1 MTPQPFNLQSFLEMG
16 GYAAYVWPS
25 YAVSFLALFAIT
37 WFSWR
42 WMRRVERIA
51 AAASTASTASAD
63 KPAQQPSEP
72 VV

>member
-1 MTPQPFNLQSFLEMG
+1 MTTEPSALQTFLDMG

-25 YAVSFLALFAIT
+25 YGVSFLALFAIT

-51 AAASTASTASAD
+51 AAASTASRASAD
-63 KPAQQPSEP
+63 KPAQRPSEP

>member
-1 MTPQPFNLQSFLEMG
+1 MTAQPFDLQTFLEMG

-25 YAVSFLALFAIT
+25 YGLSFLALLAIT

-51 AAASTASTASAD
+51 AAASTASRASAD

>member
-1 MTPQPFNLQSFLEMG
+1 MTPEPSSLQAFLDMG

-25 YAVSFLALFAIT
+25 YGLSLIALAGIT

-51 AAASTASTASAD
+51 AAASSAQKASAD

-72 VV
+72 VA